1 MAPALK
7 TGRTVWDWTQIPGKL
22 WHVLKLVKRN
32 CSVCVASFRLMSWT
46 TCLSFPL
53 AIDSAA
59 QEDDMTYPNS
69 NDLFRAAYAR
79 IIWEE
84 RQRLEQFRNK
94 MRYIRWLQKSGPQLA
109 EIERERAAQAG
120 ARSVA

>member
-1 MAPALK
+1 
-7 TGRTVWDWTQIPGKL
+7 
-22 WHVLKLVKRN
+22 
-32 CSVCVASFRLMSWT
+32 
-46 TCLSFPL
+46 
-53 AIDSAA
+53 
-59 QEDDMTYPNS
+59 MTYPNS